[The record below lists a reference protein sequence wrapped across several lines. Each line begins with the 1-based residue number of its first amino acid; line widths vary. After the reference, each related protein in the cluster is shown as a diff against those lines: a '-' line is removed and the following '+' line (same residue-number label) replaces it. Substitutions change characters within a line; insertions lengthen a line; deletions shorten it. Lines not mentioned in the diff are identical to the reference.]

1 MYFFEQIKKILK
13 QDSVLFHLITGLFF
27 LTRSEVWLVER
38 AARVLEGNTDTL
50 IGITIILVVILEII
64 AAFFLGHFFRSVF
77 LPKEHYRMITFFS
90 VLCLLH
96 FVVLFFLGTVA
107 LTAFFGSAD
116 GSDWKM
122 GLLMFFMFCREGLLI
137 AFLYAPG
144 QSQQQIHPSY
154 KHEWIGTIGI
164 QITSAFLFTWGF
176 VVYSPTNIPYTNIVE
191 CIALTI
197 VVFSFISFFLLE
209 QIRFLYQKMGPCF
222 HRKGIICFLDF
233 SFIRSCFCYD
243 SSLFLK

>member
-1 MYFFEQIKKILK
+1 MSGTPLIQKELEQGELFVIPDSDIK
-13 QDSVLFHLITGLFF
+13 ITFKGAGTMHMEDDTVISDAVFF
-27 LTRSEVWLVER
+27 LQHGSDVP
-38 AARVLEGNTDTL
+38 
-50 IGITIILVVILEII
+50 
-64 AAFFLGHFFRSVF
+64 SVF

-96 FVVLFFLGTVA
+96 FIVLFFLGTVA

-154 KHEWIGTIGI
+154 KHEWIGIIGI
-164 QITSAFLFTWGF
+164 QITSAFAFLFTWGF